1 MGAKEGA
8 WEDAS
13 ESTLQLYLIIVL
25 LLYIFFPYEDLACL
39 AELALSYILQPLVLN
54 IVVYIYNI
62 LAGQPAKL
70 EEAGLVEQVVAVLL
84 ALAPRWLEE
93 PAALTGPFRVAK
105 REEEGVLQQLV

>member
-39 AELALSYILQPLVLN
+39 AELALSYILQPLVLD
-54 IVVYIYNI
+54 IAVHIYNI
-62 LAGQPAKL
+62 LVGQLVKL
-70 EEAGLVEQVVAVLL
+70 EEVGLVEQVVAVLL
-84 ALAPRWLEE
+84 ALALKWLEE
-93 PAALTGPFRVAK
+93 LAALVGPFRVAK
-105 REEEGVLQQLV
+105 GEEEGVL